1 MLALSCV
8 VMTPSN
14 TFSAQ
19 QFTDSIVMPLLQ
31 SPSGSGHILSV
42 SEVWSLCAQV
52 TLCCWGN
59 VCGLPGR
66 WLAS

>member
-42 SEVWSLCAQV
+42 SEV
-52 TLCCWGN
+52 
-59 VCGLPGR
+59 
-66 WLAS
+66 